1 MAKTIKT
8 KTIKLFLASSSELQ
22 EDRKQF
28 EIFISRK
35 SKNWLNNK
43 RILLELSHWENFFE
57 GLSRTRMQDEYN
69 KAVRECDIFVMLFFT
84 KVGKYT
90 KEEFEKAF
98 GQFQATNKPFI
109 FTYFKDTAVSKIS
122 NISAKDKQSVEA
134 FQKKLKEL
142 GHFQSIYENIH
153 ELKYKFGEQ
162 LDELAARNFTT
173 REQDKTEPEQN
184 APISISPRLS
194 DDSDIFAE
202 AAAPTRKKP
211 GKPSKSQTYPS
222 SDRTSNPSP
231 DPNNPPKLN
240 RGDESRL
247 PNYKG
252 LDPYKPWDS
261 EYFFGRGR
269 EIKELISLISDSV
282 QMLHIRGGSGVGKSS
297 MVLAGLLPRLGKT
310 SNNGIAWDSLSFR
323 PFPEP
328 FLALAAAL
336 NKRSDRLNEEACK
349 NSADKM
355 YGDVQEFIR
364 SLTDGIEL
372 RPGPARRVLYIDQ
385 LEELLLHVQGDTKE
399 QRCRKFVE
407 YLSKFL
413 NADLRNLLITSIRTD
428 RDDLLDLAEW
438 NTLRTMIN
446 AGRQYRVIAPEEAEI
461 SEIVWG
467 PARMAGFTV
476 EDALVTALKTDVK
489 GLTNWPPLL
498 SVALESIVE
507 RWRKHPVDAPERC
520 LTLKLYQAIGGLAG
534 VIERRAEKVTGGLSD
549 DERNK
554 VLPQIFSLL
563 VRLNDAGRHTKRRY
577 IGSKVEL
584 PPAVQKL
591 LNSLIAD
598 RLLVEEGGV
607 EIIHD
612 ILFLRWKDL
621 SEWIKTEKEYLDEL
635 SDLEHQAKRWER
647 RGKSETDLLGKDR
660 IERAESALKRHALRT
675 EESPILKDFVAD
687 SRTFR
692 DQEALKAAITSG
704 EIWDVY
710 RSLLRKVTLGEEQ
723 IASLGEQNVFYYSL
737 FPERIPGGQT
747 AEGTGTMATSTTEGF
762 KEASEIGASVSQAR
776 LDFFTKDKIDR
787 HVNKQFMVQ
796 HFAALAGHVDLL
808 AHFKALG
815 AKMSAVNDNGT
826 DALTL
831 AAYGGHLEAL
841 KWLAEHSESPKDAL
855 THSKR
860 QYGRSP
866 IHWAA
871 QMGHSEIVQYLI
883 EQGANVDEI
892 DDEKYSV
899 LDFAAYSGNPDVVK
913 ILLNRAADPGRRGPG
928 GNTPLQ
934 LAIGNGKWDNVRSLL
949 DNAPAE
955 KLQVNN
961 VSDDG
966 WTALGA
972 AIAREVID
980 FDVVRRLLAAGADP
994 NPKADKG
1001 KGPPLA
1007 LAAMW
1012 SHKSVVD
1019 LLIEKQADV
1028 NLPELSGRTALHHAV
1043 MRGQRDILKSLLAC
1057 AAIEVDV
1064 PDSKGMTPLFH
1075 AALAGEELM
1084 VTALLDKGAKADRN
1098 LGGGLFILEAA
1109 FQGAN
1114 EETQVAKGRIA
1125 ERLYA
1130 AGAPLPPWREFFRDD
1145 SERIIGLKSIPENK
1159 LNEWFLD
1166 RLRAVTHEFDWR
1178 IPPLIDGPWSILDK
1192 TASAGILGRFVGT
1205 AADQARPLRTVAI
1218 AGVRT
1223 TPLSVYS
1230 DGHLY
1235 EVSVQRGDG
1244 LQGYLTFLE
1253 TAGQF
1258 VLIDGKSAQI
1268 HDLNKQRNLSL
1279 ETEADAAAY
1288 LCFFCSSISGEE
1300 GIFRIF
1306 EQKQQ
1311 LLPLENLASE
1321 AEKDAQRYAAPLE
1334 FAPVGHGETGQFIC
1348 NTAVKYSNAIFK
1360 SQFKVHRNGFVE
1372 MLEDTPVVQNLNVYV
1387 EIFNDGIR
1395 TIQAPSKNTDENTD
1409 KSSSPEDS
1417 R

>member
-8 KTIKLFLASSSELQ
+8 RTIKLFLASSSELK
-22 EDRKQF
+22 EDRKEF
-28 EIFISRK
+28 ALFI
-35 SKNWLNNK
+35 NNK
-43 RILLELSHWENFFE
+43 NKDWVNNKGIFLELSQWEGFLE
-57 GLSRTRMQDEYN
+57 ALSGTRMQDEYN
-69 KAVRECDIFVMLFFT
+69 KAVRECEIFVILFST

-90 KEEFEKAF
+90 KEEFETAV
-98 GQFQATNKPFI
+98 GQFKATEKPFI
-109 FTYFKDTAVSKIS
+109 FTYFKDTTVSKIS
-122 NISAKDKQSVEA
+122 NLSAKDLWSLEV
-134 FQKKLKEL
+134 FQKKLKKL

-153 ELKYKFGEQ
+153 ELKCKFGEQ

-184 APISISPRLS
+184 AAISIS
-194 DDSDIFAE
+194 AV
-202 AAAPTRKKP
+202 APTRKKTS
-211 GKPSKSQTYPS
+211 KPPRSQTYPS
-222 SDRTSNPSP
+222 SDQTSNPITG
-231 DPNNPPKLN
+231 PNNPPKSN

-247 PNYKG
+247 PKYKG
-252 LDPYKPWDS
+252 LDPYKPWDF
-261 EYFFGRGR
+261 EYFFGRGT
-269 EIKELISLISDSV
+269 EINQLVGLISDSV

-297 MVLAGLLPRLGKT
+297 LVLAGLLPRLGKT
-310 SNNGIAWDSLSFR
+310 DNIGMVWDSLWFK
-323 PFPEP
+323 PGADP
-328 FLALAAAL
+328 FLSLATAL

-349 NSADKM
+349 NRADMM
-355 YGDVQEFIR
+355 YGDDQEFID
-364 SLTDGIEL
+364 SLTNGIEL
-372 RPGPARRVLYIDQ
+372 RPGPTRRVLYIDQ
-385 LEELLLHVQGDTKE
+385 LEELLLHIQGDTEE
-399 QRCRKFVE
+399 QRERRYKFAE
-407 YLSKFL
+407 CLSKYL
-413 NADLRNLLITSIRTD
+413 NADSRNLLITSIRTD
-428 RDDLLDLAEW
+428 GDDLLDLAEW
-438 NTLRTMIN
+438 NSLRTMIN
-446 AGRQYRVIAPEEAEI
+446 VGRQYRVIAPEEAEI

-467 PARMAGFTV
+467 PARLADFTV
-476 EDALVTALKTDVK
+476 EDALVNALKTDVK

-498 SVALESIVE
+498 GVALENIVE
-507 RWRKHPVDAPERC
+507 RWRKHPADAPERC
-520 LTLKLYQAIGGLAG
+520 LTLKLYQAIGGLTG

-563 VRLNDAGRHTKRRY
+563 VRLDDAGRHTKRRY

-591 LNSLIAD
+591 LNSLIAAP
-598 RLLVEEGGV
+598 LLVEEGGV

-612 ILFLRWKDL
+612 ILFLRWKAL

-647 RGKSETDLLGKDR
+647 RGKGETDLLGKDR

-704 EIWDVY
+704 EISDVY
-710 RSLLRKVTLGEEQ
+710 QSFLRKVTLSEEQ
-723 IASLGEQNVFYYSL
+723 IASLGEQKVFYYSL

-747 AEGTGTMATSTTEGF
+747 AEGTGTMATSTAEGF

-776 LDFFTKDKIDR
+776 LDFFTKDKIVR
-787 HVNKQFMVQ
+787 HVNNQFMVQ
-796 HFAALAGHVDLL
+796 HFSALAGHVDLL

-815 AKMSAVNDNGT
+815 AIMSAESDNGT

-831 AAYGGHLEAL
+831 AAYGGQLEAL
-841 KWLAEHSESPKDAL
+841 KWLAEHSESPKVAL
-855 THSKR
+855 THTRR
-860 QYGRSP
+860 QYGRAP

-883 EQGANVDEI
+883 EQGANIDEI
-892 DDEKYSV
+892 DGERYSV
-899 LDFAAYSGNPDVVK
+899 LDSAAWSGNPDVVK
-913 ILLNRAADPGRRGPG
+913 VVLNRVADPGRRGPG

-961 VSDDG
+961 ASDDG

-1007 LAAMW
+1007 LATMC

-1057 AAIEVDV
+1057 SAIEVDV
-1064 PDSKGMTPLFH
+1064 SDSKGMTPLFH

-1084 VTALLDKGAKADRN
+1084 VTTLLDKGAKADRN

-1130 AGAPLPPWREFFRDD
+1130 AGAPLPPWRQFFRDD
-1145 SERIIGLKSIPENK
+1145 SERIIGLKSIPEGK

-1166 RLRAVTHEFDWR
+1166 RLRGVTHEFDWR
-1178 IPPLIDGPWSILDK
+1178 IPPLIDGPWSVLDK
-1192 TASAGILGRFVGT
+1192 TASAGILARFAGT
-1205 AADQARPLRTVAI
+1205 GADQARPLKTVAI

-1244 LQGYLTFLE
+1244 LQGYVTFLE

-1258 VLIDGKSAQI
+1258 ILIDGKPAQI

-1288 LCFFCSSISGEE
+1288 LGFFCSSISGEE
-1300 GIFRIF
+1300 GIFRIL
-1306 EQKQQ
+1306 ERKQQ
-1311 LLPLENLASE
+1311 LLPLGNLAGQ
-1321 AEKDAQRYAAPLE
+1321 AEEDAQRYAAPLE
-1334 FAPVGHGETGQFIC
+1334 FAPVGRDETGQFFIC
-1348 NTAVKYSNAIFK
+1348 NAAVKYSNAIFK
-1360 SQFKVHRNGFVE
+1360 SEFKIHRNGFVD
-1372 MLEDTPVVQNLNVYV
+1372 MLEDTPVAQNLSVYV

-1395 TIQAPSKNTDENTD
+1395 TIQAPSKNTDEDTD
-1409 KSSSPEDS
+1409 KSLSPEDS
-1417 R
+1417 G